1 MPRLATMALQGQ
13 TVPVEA
19 TTVAPSERMPFTKA
33 HPFQSSTASPVADA
47 VVAPAS
53 EAPAKVTEAVVT
65 ASAAV
70 GLDTADTAATA
81 AAVSAAIEAGNSKE
95 MLEKKVADAAAS
107 AGLTAEQASK
117 ISLTLQSVDPKH
129 WDAILNAWSAAA
141 KKTPTETPEE
151 KVAAVVAASGEAG
164 FTVAQQAVAAAA
176 SALPAA
182 LQASEKAKSLNLVGE
197 ALQGGAL
204 KVLPFQRAGAELL
217 PEGKAAV
224 ADAAAQERPENQLLG
239 TSLSFHTIG

>member
-1 MPRLATMALQGQ
+1 MPRLATLALQGQ
-13 TVPVEA
+13 TVPVEV
-19 TTVAPSERMPFTKA
+19 TTVAPERMPFTKA
-33 HPFQSSTASPVADA
+33 HPFQSTLLTSTARPVADA
-47 VVAPAS
+47 VAARPLGAAP
-53 EAPAKVTEAVVT
+53 KVTEAVVT

-129 WDAILNAWSAAA
+129 WDAILSAWLAAA

-176 SALPAA
+176 SALPAG

-204 KVLPFQRAGAELL
+204 EGVASSRRCGASAR
-217 PEGKAAV
+217 G
-224 ADAAAQERPENQLLG
+224 
-239 TSLSFHTIG
+239 